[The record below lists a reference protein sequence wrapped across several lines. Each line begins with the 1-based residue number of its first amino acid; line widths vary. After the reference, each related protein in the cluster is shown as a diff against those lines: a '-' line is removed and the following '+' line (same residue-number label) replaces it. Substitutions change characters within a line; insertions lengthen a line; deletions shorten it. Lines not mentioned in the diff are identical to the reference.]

1 MLLLRYSPE
10 GLLSFRVYY
19 SAKIVAQMGQG
30 LEKRQNGLPQ
40 FNEKLTAR
48 VVHRVKKIA

>member
-19 SAKIVAQMGQG
+19 NAKIVAQMGQG
-30 LEKRQNGLPQ
+30 LEKRQNELPQ
-40 FNEKLTAR
+40 FNEKLTAK
-48 VVHRVKKIA
+48 VVHPLKKIS

>member
-1 MLLLRYSPE
+1 
-10 GLLSFRVYY
+10 VYY

-30 LEKRQNGLPQ
+30 LEKRQTELPQ

-48 VVHRVKKIA
+48 VDQPAKKIA